1 MSKIEPFIV
10 CENLVKIFKVD
21 ELEVIAIQ
29 GLDLTMQKGEM
40 IGIVG
45 TSGSGKSTFLNVLG
59 GLDRPSAGKVSVNGR
74 NLLKLSDRELDAY
87 RRNEVGFVWQQSA
100 RNLLPYLT
108 AQENVQLPMTV
119 AGETPRAKRAWA
131 QELLQA
137 VDLWEHRKHKLAQL
151 SGGQQQRVAIAVALA
166 NKPSLLLGDEP
177 TGELDSATSDETL
190 ALFQQLNKQY
200 GLTTIIVT
208 HDPQV
213 AKAVDRVVTIRDGRT
228 SSETVRRNNDVRD
241 KQKGL
246 ETTYDEYVVVDGVG
260 RLQIPPDIQEQIG
273 LNKRVTISLT
283 DDGNVLLKPVQTGGD
298 GLSDTQAVFVDEPAQ
313 PKAKELRRFLK
324 KWKR

>member
-40 IGIVG
+40 LGIVG

-119 AGETPRAKRAWA
+119 AGEAPRAKRAWA

-190 ALFQQLNKQY
+190 ALLQQLNKQY

-241 KQKGL
+241 EQKGL

-283 DDGNVLLKPVQTGGD
+283 DDGNVLLKPVQAGGD
-298 GLSDTQAVFVDEPAQ
+298 RLSDTQAIFVDEPAQ
-313 PKAKELRRFLK
+313 PKAKGLRRFLK